1 MFDFLNKLS
10 HSHQYPTAE
19 KKIIHEEPYH
29 ELLNSSSASDNDN
42 QMEEEG
48 EFSLSVLPKKPTRP
62 SNKPPKILKKA
73 GSIVSKM
80 Q

>member
-1 MFDFLNKLS
+1 
-10 HSHQYPTAE
+10 
-19 KKIIHEEPYH
+19 
-29 ELLNSSSASDNDN
+29 
-42 QMEEEG
+42 MEEEG

-62 SNKPPKILKKA
+62 SNKPPKILKRA